1 MMFKKFSLSLALSLG
16 LSAYSANAKIHKVT
30 LNKVPEEEFV
40 DFFLREPDVLDADS
54 RVLKTELGVGLAGHE
69 NEVIHN
75 YKNAQYYG
83 TISVGSPGQSFRVVF
98 DTGSSNLWVPAKGC
112 KGCGG
117 RWLFKHNKFTS
128 TSSSSYISSKAP
140 FNIKYGSGPVS
151 GVFGVDTVT
160 IEGITVEKQSL
171 GVISSTKGLGL
182 AYLLGK
188 FDGIIG
194 LGFSSLS
201 IGKVPTF
208 LDNAIKQGKL
218 DEPVFGFFLGNNQD
232 GELSIGGVDD
242 TKFTGD
248 FHTVPL
254 LSATYWEIELESIDS
269 GINIS
274 SKTTAIVDSGTS
286 LITGPSAEVKALAKS
301 VGARRMLTG
310 QYVIDC
316 EKVAAMPDII
326 FVLGGKAFTF
336 TGDEL
341 VMKSGKVCLF
351 GFMELNIPGDK
362 APKWIL
368 GDYFMR
374 KYYTKFDLKNQQVG
388 FAELKK

>member
-1 MMFKKFSLSLALSLG
+1 MMFKKFSLSLALGLG
-16 LSAYSANAKIHKVT
+16 LSAYSANAEVTKVT
-30 LNKVPEEEFV
+30 LTKVPEEEFV
-40 DFFLREPDVLDADS
+40 DLLFQKKDVAGGRILTVDEESDEVKADA
-54 RVLKTELGVGLAGHE
+54 H

-98 DTGSSNLWVPAKGC
+98 DTGSSNLWVPSAKC

-117 RWLFKHNKFTS
+117 RFLFRHNKFNQSASGTYVAS
-128 TSSSSYISSKAP
+128 QAP
-140 FNIKYGSGPVS
+140 FNIRYGSGPVS
-151 GVFGVDTVT
+151 GVFGEDTVNV
-160 IEGITVEKQSL
+160 EGVTVEKQKL
-171 GVISSTKGLGL
+171 GLISNAKGLGL

-188 FDGIIG
+188 FDGIVG
-194 LGFSSLS
+194 LGFASLS

-208 LDNAIKQGKL
+208 FDNAVSQGRL
-218 DEPVFGFFLGNNQD
+218 DDAVFGFYLGNDQN
-232 GELSIGGVDD
+232 GELSIGGVDE

-254 LSATYWEIELESIDS
+254 LSATWWEIELESIDS
-269 GINIS
+269 NTNIS

-286 LITGPSAEVKALAKS
+286 LITGPPAEVRALAKS

-316 EKVAAMPDII
+316 GKVDTMPDII
-326 FVLGGKAFTF
+326 FILGGKAFTF
-336 TGDEL
+336 KGTDL
-341 VMKSGKVCLF
+341 VLRSGKTCLF
-351 GFMELNIPGDK
+351 GFMELTIPKG
-362 APKWIL
+362 PKWIL

-374 KYYTKFDLKNQQVG
+374 KYYTKFDLKNKQVG
-388 FAELKK
+388 FAELKE